1 MKMNTGLL
9 ILWGIWDNIYQRCT
23 RLRYIEK
30 GNNIFRIVRM
40 RYRGEPLFTSD
51 NRVIDKGDLI
61 LKLHI
66 HNYYFATLC
75 RGLRD
80 DLRVALLLRQ
90 QILHSLPQLAAYL
103 NRMEERDE
111 IKGIVGTTMLNKGVE
126 PLGFSISDVPMGLFF
141 RYKRWYLKLMLRM
154 IHPDGK
160 GRMKTLNHEM
170 PLKRVYMSKEELL
183 RRYLPAQ
190 PESAGDTR

>member
-1 MKMNTGLL
+1 MNTGIL
-9 ILWGIWDNIYQRCT
+9 ILWGIWDELYQRCT

-40 RYRGEPLFTSD
+40 RYRGEPLVTSD
-51 NRVIDKGDLI
+51 NRVISKGDLI

-66 HNYYFATLC
+66 HNYYFATLSK
-75 RGLRD
+75 GVKD

-90 QILHSLPQLAAYL
+90 QIMRSLPQLASYL
-103 NRMEERDE
+103 NNMEERDE
-111 IKGIVGTTMLNKGVE
+111 IKGIVGTTTLSKGVT
-126 PLGFSISDVPMGLFF
+126 PLGFSVSNVPMSWFF
-141 RYKRWYLKLMLRM
+141 RYKRWYLKLMIRF

-160 GRMKTLNHEM
+160 KRMKTWDQDV

-183 RRYLPAQ
+183 RRYLMQQ
-190 PESAGDTR
+190 PERAGDTV

>member
-51 NRVIDKGDLI
+51 NRVIDTGDLI

>member
-1 MKMNTGLL
+1 MKMNTDLL

-103 NRMEERDE
+103 NRMEERDK

>member
-1 MKMNTGLL
+1 MNTGIL
-9 ILWGIWDNIYQRCT
+9 ILWGIWDELYQRCT

-40 RYRGEPLFTSD
+40 RYRGEPLVTSD
-51 NRVIDKGDLI
+51 NRVISKGDLI

-66 HNYYFATLC
+66 HNYYFATLSK
-75 RGLRD
+75 GVKD

-90 QILHSLPQLAAYL
+90 QIMRSLPQLASYL
-103 NRMEERDE
+103 NNMEERDE
-111 IKGIVGTTMLNKGVE
+111 IKGIVGTTTLSKGVT
-126 PLGFSISDVPMGLFF
+126 PLGFSISNVPMSWFF
-141 RYKRWYLKLMLRM
+141 RYKRWYLKLMIRF

-160 GRMKTLNHEM
+160 KRMKTWDQDV

-183 RRYLPAQ
+183 RRYLMQQ
-190 PESAGDTR
+190 PERAGDTV

>member
-1 MKMNTGLL
+1 MNTDLL

-103 NRMEERDE
+103 NRMEERDK